1 MTDASVDQQAE
12 PVGEYLLRELKWIH
26 GAIRND
32 LAVCRQLAA
41 RVAAGLPAEDARA
54 QIQGLQ
60 TNGPLWKLRTNCL
73 YYCQFVHHHH
83 RLEDTAFFPMLR
95 RSNTA
100 LGPVVDKLEADH
112 RKVSG
117 LLDEIEAGANALA
130 ALDSGPARER
140 LVFGLGALA
149 AELLAHL
156 DYEEKSI
163 GPTLTTWTEWPA

>member
-1 MTDASVDQQAE
+1 MSVEATAE
-12 PVGEYLLRELKWIH
+12 TMGAHLLRELQWIH

-32 LAVCRQLAA
+32 LAICQELAG
-41 RVAAGLPAEDARA
+41 RVAAGLPAEAARE
-54 QIQGLQ
+54 QIRSMQ
-60 TNGPLWKLRTNCL
+60 TKSPLWKLRTNGL

-95 RSNTA
+95 RSNAA

-130 ALDSGPARER
+130 AMDSGPARER

-163 GPTLTTWTEWPA
+163 GPTLTTWTEWPV